1 MNRRNLRKFYAFSV
15 FFLAVILSIA
25 GIVFIY
31 TGSYFYCVKHGL
43 HPYTYALKQTLALF
57 VGIVVALTIY
67 RYFDYRMVASNKK
80 LLWSI
85 YFIAIFLLVA
95 VLLFGKEI
103 NNSKSWIYIAGF
115 SLQPAEIAKV
125 LVIIFVSGYI
135 KYKWYEIQKKPV
147 VFIGFLFLA
156 FLPVLLILL
165 EKDLGS
171 AMILSIVIFA
181 ILFVT
186 DLSFK
191 YIAYPVLLGLIM
203 FVVAV
208 VTAPYRIA
216 RIKMLLSPA
225 DYYHAAGKYSSYQLV
240 QAFVAFAKGGLLGM
254 GLGQGAQSK
263 FLFLTFSFSD
273 FMYAHIAEET
283 GFVGAMV
290 VLLAFLAI
298 LYFGIS
304 IANGTDEKVGKF
316 MALGLTLYIF
326 LQAIVHIGVNI
337 GLLPTTGITLPFLSM
352 GGTSLLS
359 MFIAVGFLMNIAR
372 FLPDESRTTYELLE
386 KGKYA

>member
-1 MNRRNLRKFYAFSV
+1 LNYKDLRRFYAFSI
-15 FFLAVILSIA
+15 FFLALVLSIA
-25 GIVFIY
+25 GVVFVY
-31 TGSYFYCVKHGL
+31 TGSYFYCIKHGL
-43 HPYTYALKQTLALF
+43 HPYTYALKQAFALF
-57 VGIVVALTIY
+57 VGVVVALTIY
-67 RYFDYRMVASNKK
+67 KYFDYRKIASDKK
-80 LLWSI
+80 LLWSV
-85 YFIAIFLLVA
+85 YFLANFLLIV

-103 NNSKSWIYIAGF
+103 NNSKSWIYVGGF

-135 KYKWYEIQKKPV
+135 KYKWYAIQNKFL
-147 VFIGFLFLA
+147 VFLGFMFLA
-156 FLPVLLILL
+156 FLPVVLILL

-191 YIAYPVLLGLIM
+191 YIVYPVLVGLVM
-203 FVVAV
+203 FVLAV

-216 RIKMLLSPA
+216 RIKMLLNPA
-225 DYYHAAGKYSSYQLV
+225 DYYHVAGKYSSYQLV

-283 GFVGAMV
+283 GVIGAAI
-290 VLLAFLAI
+290 VLLAFFAI

-304 IANGTDEKVGKF
+304 IASGTDEKVGKF

-326 LQAIVHIGVNI
+326 LQAIVHMGVNM

-372 FLPDESRTTYELLE
+372 FLPEESRTTYELVE
-386 KGKYA
+386 KGRYA

>member
-1 MNRRNLRKFYAFSV
+1 MNYKDLRKFYAFSI
-15 FFLAVILSIA
+15 FFLALILSIA
-25 GIVFIY
+25 GIVFVY

-43 HPYTYALKQTLALF
+43 HPYTYALKQALALF
-57 VGIVVALTIY
+57 AGVVVALSIY
-67 RYFDYRMVASNKK
+67 RYFDYRTIASNRK
-80 LLWSI
+80 LLWGV
-85 YFIAIFLLVA
+85 YFVAIFLLIA

-135 KYKWYEIQKKPV
+135 KYKWYEIQRKPS
-147 VFIGFLFLA
+147 VFVGFLFLA
-156 FLPVLLILL
+156 FFPVLLILL

-186 DLSFK
+186 ELSFK
-191 YIAYPVLLGLIM
+191 YILYPVLIGFVM

-283 GFVGAMV
+283 GVVGAAI
-290 VLLAFLAI
+290 VLLAFFAI

-326 LQAIVHIGVNI
+326 LQAIVHMGVNM

-359 MFIAVGFLMNIAR
+359 MFIAVGFLMNIAK
-372 FLPDESRTTYELLE
+372 FLPDESRTSYELVE
-386 KGKYA
+386 KGRYA